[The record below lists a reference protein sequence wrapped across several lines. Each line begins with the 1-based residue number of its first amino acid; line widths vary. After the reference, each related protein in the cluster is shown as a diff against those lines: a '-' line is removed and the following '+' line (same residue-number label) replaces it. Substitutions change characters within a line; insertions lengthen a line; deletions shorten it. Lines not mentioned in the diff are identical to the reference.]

1 MEIPGKILGEIPG
14 DIPGKILG
22 EVPGKILG
30 EISDFNRIEFLI
42 RSRLFGF
49 AKKCLSSL

>member
-1 MEIPGKILGEIPG
+1 MEIPGDILGEIPG
-14 DIPGKILG
+14 DILGEILG
-22 EVPGKILG
+22 EVPGK
-30 EISDFNRIEFLI
+30 ISDFNRIEFLI